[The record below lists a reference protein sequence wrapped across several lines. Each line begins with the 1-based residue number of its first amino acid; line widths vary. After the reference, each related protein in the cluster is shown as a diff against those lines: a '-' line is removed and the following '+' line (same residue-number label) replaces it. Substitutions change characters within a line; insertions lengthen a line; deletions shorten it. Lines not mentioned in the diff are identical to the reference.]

1 MCGHLRKE
9 QELAFIIKN
18 KKSRL
23 KVNEMNPKS

>member
-23 KVNEMNPKS
+23 KVDMNPKS